1 MLLSHVLW
9 DLDVSIKLM
18 SYSIDK
24 RLDLGEVKLT
34 TVKLLMADRSYI
46 FPRTENENV
55 LVS

>member
-34 TVKLLMADRSYI
+34 TVKLLMADKSYI